1 MQLWLELP
9 LSSVRVDLAD
19 EPSETMLTVLVKP
32 ALRSAEGDP
41 LLPSDPRKRHTVL
54 EVQAQELETLKSTC
68 AGLLRELR
76 QGGWSAIQDLLVF
89 LSLSQKRGFV
99 RHSGLA
105 DRQAD
110 LGASRA

>member
-1 MQLWLELP
+1 
-9 LSSVRVDLAD
+9 
-19 EPSETMLTVLVKP
+19 MLTVLVKP

-89 LSLSQKRGFV
+89 LSLSQKRALLRQKYLSGFLTGFMGEIP
-99 RHSGLA
+99 S
-105 DRQAD
+105 
-110 LGASRA
+110 

>member
-1 MQLWLELP
+1 
-9 LSSVRVDLAD
+9 
-19 EPSETMLTVLVKP
+19 MLTVLVKP

-89 LSLSQKRGFV
+89 LSLSQKRGDTVGELSSWFLIGQNKV
-99 RHSGLA
+99 LKGSNQ
-105 DRQAD
+105 DNCF
-110 LGASRA
+110 